1 MIIAISAQK
10 GGVGKTSLTFHLSG
24 AFAQGGYKTLLIDTD
39 PQHSLS
45 ATFIEDVYQSKN
57 TLRELLTN
65 PSLQACDVIQETK
78 FQNLHILPCNLSL
91 GLEEMTLLS
100 DPDSQYAL
108 QTKLSGIRDN
118 YGIVLVDTP
127 PNLGIFPRIA
137 LVAADYVII
146 PVECNSYA
154 VRTTQ
159 FLLELII
166 KVRKKANPALK
177 VLGFVINKLNTTRTI
192 EQKYLETL
200 RKKYGPNVFRTEIR
214 NSVRYLEA
222 TTMKTP
228 ITHYQPRSEQA
239 ETIRQ
244 LRNEIAPYLAK
255 PAKERTAQ

>member
-1 MIIAISAQK
+1 MIIAVTAQK

-24 AFAQGGYKTLLIDTD
+24 AFAETGTKTLLVDTD

-45 ATFIEDVYQSKN
+45 ATFIEDVYQSQN

-65 PSLQACDVIQETK
+65 PSLQAFDVIQKTR

-91 GLEEMTLLS
+91 GLEEMMLLS
-100 DPDSQYAL
+100 DPDSQYTL
-108 QTKLSGIRDN
+108 QAKLNGIRN
-118 YGIVLVDTP
+118 AYGITLIDTP

-137 LVAADYVII
+137 LVAADRVVI

-166 KVRKKANPALK
+166 KVRKKANPTLK
-177 VLGFVINKLNTTRTI
+177 VLGFVINKLNTTRGI

-200 RKKYGPNVFRTEIR
+200 RKKYGPNVFRTEIK

-228 ITHYQPRSEQA
+228 ITHYQPKSEQA

-244 LRNEIAPYLAK
+244 LRDEIARYLNTRT
-255 PAKERTAQ
+255 ERSV